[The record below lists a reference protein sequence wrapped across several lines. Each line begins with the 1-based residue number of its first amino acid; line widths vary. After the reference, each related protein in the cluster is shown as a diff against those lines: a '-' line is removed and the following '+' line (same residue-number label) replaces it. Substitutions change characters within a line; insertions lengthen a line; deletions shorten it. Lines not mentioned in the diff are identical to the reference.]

1 MMLKYAFDMDE
12 EYAAIGEAAVEEA
25 LRRGYRTK
33 DIMEEGKHIR
43 RISQMG
49 DTIAELITN
58 A

>member
-12 EYAAIGEAAVEEA
+12 EYAAIEAAVEEA

-33 DIMEEGKHIR
+33 DIMEEGKTYQTC
-43 RISQMG
+43 SQMG